1 MIDIGKYTGA
11 VNVNGDVTPV
21 TRVKVETVSPEK
33 WMDMG
38 IGELFDQRVILAD
51 RMIKAHQA
59 GHAEI
64 GRQIL
69 GGISQIDAIL
79 RHKDALA
86 QAANQED
93 VII

>member
-1 MIDIGKYTGA
+1 MVDISKYTGA
-11 VNVNGDVTPV
+11 VNVNGDITPV
-21 TRVKVETVSPEK
+21 TRVKIETVSPEK

-38 IGELFDQRVILAD
+38 VGDLLDQRIILAE

-79 RHKDALA
+79 HHKDALA
-86 QAANQED
+86 QKANQED